1 VVWSKSYGSSAIPL
15 IGMLLLVAL
24 ILLGLTAWVVSGI
37 LECNALCEE
46 YPWYCR
52 RDSWSCEIRYPN
64 YIRVDYVF
72 PVFLGFFALIIVLGA
87 TRILFSDISYV
98 EVSGRGFLIVRGYL
112 RRRETLISKE
122 EIQEVRFQH
131 HKLTW
136 LYPIFL
142 KGWSAPVLLYSGAG
156 VATIVTKSGLRVVI
170 PIHAGDLLKFTKAVE
185 EEVGVKVVEAA

>member
-1 VVWSKSYGSSAIPL
+1 MVWSKSYGSSAIPF

-52 RDSWSCEIRYPN
+52 RDSWSCEVRYPN

-72 PVFLGFFALIIVLGA
+72 PVFLGFFALIFVLGVA
-87 TRILFSDISYV
+87 KILFSDISYV

-122 EIQEVRFQH
+122 EIQELTAPRLEGRGFCTLWGFH
-131 HKLTW
+131 HCSEPLTGAAS
-136 LYPIFL
+136 LAQ
-142 KGWSAPVLLYSGAG
+142 APPPAPGRC
-156 VATIVTKSGLRVVI
+156 GLI
-170 PIHAGDLLKFTKAVE
+170 AC
-185 EEVGVKVVEAA
+185 